1 MSFAPNIQFY
11 AGTPIIT
18 SSGFTV
24 GILCITEKVP
34 GILNHSQKNGLR
46 LLSDQITNIIETG
59 FTQSTPLV
67 PRNEENETDIIHSN
81 YYSLATILFTDF
93 VGFTNLTEQIQPGEL
108 IETLDEFLSHLIRLW
123 NYMV

>member
-1 MSFAPNIQFY
+1 MLKEIPKDISIFQYVLESPNEQLVIENVKEQSKTRNLHKMSFAPNIQFY

-67 PRNEENETDIIHSN
+67 PRN
-81 YYSLATILFTDF
+81 
-93 VGFTNLTEQIQPGEL
+93 
-108 IETLDEFLSHLIRLW
+108 
-123 NYMV
+123 